1 MRTQLEEPPENSLET
16 DCVCLGVGM
25 AIDKPVS
32 VRVCTCVCIQSQAN
46 EVAQRFCQVC
56 SLLSLV
62 CMMGAAK

>member
-32 VRVCTCVCIQSQAN
+32 VRVYTCVCIQSQAN